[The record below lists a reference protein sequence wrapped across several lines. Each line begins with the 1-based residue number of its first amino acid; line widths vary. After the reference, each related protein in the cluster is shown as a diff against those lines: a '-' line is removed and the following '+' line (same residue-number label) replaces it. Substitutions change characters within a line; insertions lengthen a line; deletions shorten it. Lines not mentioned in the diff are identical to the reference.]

1 MTEDNQNHE
10 QIHTPEPVTEPSQ
23 HPSDSDQS
31 LFMGLLCYLGILVII
46 PLLAS
51 KKNPFVKFHIK
62 QGLVL
67 FICEAVLWVA
77 TKMFWPLMPL
87 IWILQL
93 VVFVLA
99 VIGIVNVVQKKNK
112 ELPLVG
118 KFAKSIKI

>member
-1 MTEDNQNHE
+1 MTEENQKHE
-10 QIHTPEPVTEPSQ
+10 QIHAPEPVTEQ
-23 HPSDSDQS
+23 LEHPSDSDQS

-67 FICEAVLWVA
+67 VVCEAVLWVA
-77 TKMFWPLMPL
+77 MKIFWPLMPL

-99 VIGIVNVVQKKNK
+99 VIGIVNVVQKKQK
-112 ELPLVG
+112 ELPIVG
-118 KFAKSIKI
+118 KFARTIKI